1 MDKYTLMLDNIL
13 DHTYQPK
20 GENPIIRVSA
30 TLDITS
36 PTRERFS
43 SDAIDNFIQY
53 VLSLQIQSFKEF
65 QNTII
70 GRYIEDLR
78 GVSIFSE
85 PSVQHTLLTKA
96 IVDLLINFQVYF
108 SDREGILSLVVAL
121 FTSDIFVNNSLLI
134 DFITNVFKV
143 KISPIT
149 RYLLQ
154 TYNIP
159 FFTFVLNKLRSFF
172 SSLNGREEELFNMYF
187 KPFSLNVLDIIFF
200 ESKRKD
206 NLLTDSTEIKLLL
219 AFVYF
224 IIQKNKEKI
233 PFEIDFSNR
242 AVNFSEKDIDD
253 VIFKYASVG
262 GHWSVRMF
270 NVIFNLIQ
278 SIASSIGIQ
287 VPTFFVSFG
296 KKEFINEFINFSST
310 KKSSLQKT
318 MNDEEKTHLK
328 ILLKNFLEMCKPGKC
343 SLLYQAVQEG
353 NEIARSLICASL
365 KIPESSTGLEDNLSS
380 TPVGGKTYKGKRK
393 NKKATRRKRSKMVS
407 VGGNIIPNYFK
418 TKKETI
424 SSPPMTIDWQ
434 SEIMK
439 IQKTVNVNIDISVF
453 SRYLET
459 VAKRVNVTGSQ
470 VQIEFNVKMS
480 SIKQWAQY
488 GNSLIK
494 LKVAD
499 TEKFID
505 EVFVLRQDNSFKLFY
520 KLSKTPLLQVQVFKY
535 SFYYNDTKPGT
546 VVRIKFSNN
555 ENHAVG
561 GFKLF

>member
-1 MDKYTLMLDNIL
+1 
-13 DHTYQPK
+13 
-20 GENPIIRVSA
+20 
-30 TLDITS
+30 
-36 PTRERFS
+36 
-43 SDAIDNFIQY
+43 
-53 VLSLQIQSFKEF
+53 
-65 QNTII
+65 
-70 GRYIEDLR
+70 
-78 GVSIFSE
+78 
-85 PSVQHTLLTKA
+85 
-96 IVDLLINFQVYF
+96 
-108 SDREGILSLVVAL
+108 
-121 FTSDIFVNNSLLI
+121 
-134 DFITNVFKV
+134 
-143 KISPIT
+143 
-149 RYLLQ
+149 
-154 TYNIP
+154 
-159 FFTFVLNKLRSFF
+159 
-172 SSLNGREEELFNMYF
+172 MYF

-206 NLLTDSTEIKLLL
+206 NLVTDSPEIKFVL

-233 PFEIDFSNR
+233 PFEIDFFNR

-278 SIASSIGIQ
+278 SIASSFGIQ

-310 KKSSLQKT
+310 KNTQPQEEEQNT
-318 MNDEEKTHLK
+318 MTDEEKTHLR
-328 ILLKNFLEMCKPGKC
+328 ILLKNFLEMCKPGKY

-353 NEIARSLICASL
+353 NELARSLICASL
-365 KIPESSTGLEDNLSS
+365 KIPESSTVLEES
-380 TPVGGKTYKGKRK
+380 TSVGGKLKRTHRSK
-393 NKKATRRKRSKMVS
+393 RSSDKKATKRKKRRMVS
-407 VGGNIIPNYFK
+407 VGGNIIPEYFK

-424 SSPPMTIDWQ
+424 PIPAKTIDWQ

-480 SIKQWAQY
+480 SIKQWTQY

-505 EVFVLRQDNSFKLFY
+505 EVFVLRLDNSFKLFY

-535 SFYYNDTKPGT
+535 SFYYNEIKPGT

>member
-30 TLDITS
+30 TFDITS

-172 SSLNGREEELFNMYF
+172 SSLNGREEELFNIYF

-200 ESKRKD
+200 E
-206 NLLTDSTEIKLLL
+206 
-219 AFVYF
+219 
-224 IIQKNKEKI
+224 
-233 PFEIDFSNR
+233 
-242 AVNFSEKDIDD
+242 
-253 VIFKYASVG
+253 
-262 GHWSVRMF
+262 
-270 NVIFNLIQ
+270 
-278 SIASSIGIQ
+278 
-287 VPTFFVSFG
+287 
-296 KKEFINEFINFSST
+296 
-310 KKSSLQKT
+310 
-318 MNDEEKTHLK
+318 
-328 ILLKNFLEMCKPGKC
+328 
-343 SLLYQAVQEG
+343 
-353 NEIARSLICASL
+353 
-365 KIPESSTGLEDNLSS
+365 
-380 TPVGGKTYKGKRK
+380 YK
-393 NKKATRRKRSKMVS
+393 
-407 VGGNIIPNYFK
+407 
-418 TKKETI
+418 
-424 SSPPMTIDWQ
+424 
-434 SEIMK
+434 
-439 IQKTVNVNIDISVF
+439 
-453 SRYLET
+453 
-459 VAKRVNVTGSQ
+459 
-470 VQIEFNVKMS
+470 
-480 SIKQWAQY
+480 
-488 GNSLIK
+488 
-494 LKVAD
+494 
-499 TEKFID
+499 
-505 EVFVLRQDNSFKLFY
+505 
-520 KLSKTPLLQVQVFKY
+520 
-535 SFYYNDTKPGT
+535 
-546 VVRIKFSNN
+546 
-555 ENHAVG
+555 
-561 GFKLF
+561 